1 MGSDKCTIG
10 HLQPLKVT
18 QEHNILATVVTNC
31 KINLQKWPKLF
42 NFAKCVHADGDITFI
57 WRWSHQIN
65 IHELGNLNLRQSA
78 ANFIKK
84 NP

>member
-57 WRWSHQIN
+57 
-65 IHELGNLNLRQSA
+65 
-78 ANFIKK
+78 
-84 NP
+84 